1 MQTDAGSGLAEDFL
15 LAVYLDGQG
24 RVPHYRTGLDFGLSA
39 AMLMELALGGFIHT
53 ADGYIV
59 ADHGTDPRD
68 PALREVLTRIRSSRT
83 PRRTSEWVKTLSV
96 NAHKQLSAGLITHGV
111 LARAPRRLPLPTR
124 PARRYNL
131 LQPTRR
137 DAALRSLN
145 DPSNHSDHSD
155 HSTAPAAPAAPAALA
170 ALASACEAT
179 PGGQEHSE
187 PEAQLQS
194 LSPTCRQIL
203 NAVTDCIQPLKYTWD

>member
-15 LAVYLDGQG
+15 LAVYLDGHG

-131 LQPTRR
+131 LQPNRR

-145 DPSNHSDHSD
+145 DPSDHSD

-187 PEAQLQS
+187 PEARLQS

-203 NAVTDCIQPLKYTWD
+203 NAVTDCIQPLKYTWN

>member
-1 MQTDAGSGLAEDFL
+1 MQTDAGSGLAGDFL

-83 PRRTSEWVKTLSV
+83 PRRTSEWIKTLSV

-131 LQPTRR
+131 LQPNRR

-145 DPSNHSDHSD
+145 DPSD
-155 HSTAPAAPAAPAALA
+155 HSTAPAALAALA

-194 LSPTCRQIL
+194 LSPTCHQIL
-203 NAVTDCIQPLKYTWD
+203 NAVTDCIQPLKYTWN